1 MKRASLLVQLTLFNK
16 RSVSAAHYHIFQPMF
31 SPLRSLF
38 TSLGLNNLSPP
49 RSRFHLALARSLAP
63 SIKAVYRWFILS
75 NRFVPII
82 IIIIITEPLNILSAT
97 PSEDEENPAL
107 CRQYIDKEVDF
118 LQVHLGNFSA
128 ILEWLDEE
136 MRQKINLKECSRC
149 QGIASTLLSILILIS
164 QNTYTT

>member
-31 SPLRSLF
+31 SPLWSLF

-63 SIKAVYRWFILS
+63 SIKTVYRWFILS

-107 CRQYIDKEVDF
+107 CKQYIEIKKLIFCKSIWV
-118 LQVHLGNFSA
+118 
-128 ILEWLDEE
+128 ILALYMSDW
-136 MRQKINLKECSRC
+136 MRKCAKKIN
-149 QGIASTLLSILILIS
+149 
-164 QNTYTT
+164 

>member
-1 MKRASLLVQLTLFNK
+1 MYYADYLTTTYGCTSLTSSKKHTFVSHFPGSRTEQWKGASLLVQLTLFNK

-82 IIIIITEPLNILSAT
+82 IIIIITEPLNILSAM

-107 CRQYIDKEVDF
+107 CRQY
-118 LQVHLGNFSA
+118 
-128 ILEWLDEE
+128 
-136 MRQKINLKECSRC
+136 R
-149 QGIASTLLSILILIS
+149 
-164 QNTYTT
+164 